1 MVAKKLSQQQVFACA
16 DKLSKQGTAPTAKKL
31 LADIGMGSLTTHSN
45 YLKQWHQLHDND
57 DNQPATLS
65 STVTPLSSDTANLF
79 EGAITQ
85 CWQQGFQAGQHAM
98 ASELHTLNTTLAEK
112 TAALEK
118 AEQALLE
125 LQQKL
130 KLTPQKA
137 DFRKKIT
144 IVHYLNQQGG

>member
-16 DKLSKQGTAPTAKKL
+16 DKLSEQGITPTAKKL

-45 YLKQWHQLHDND
+45 YLKQWQQRHDNND
-57 DNQPATLS
+57 KQPLTLS
-65 STVTPLSSDTANLF
+65 STVTSLSSDTANLF
-79 EGAITQ
+79 EGAIAQ

-98 ASELHTLNTTLAEK
+98 ASELHTLKTTLAEK

-118 AEQALLE
+118 AEQALHK
-125 LQQKL
+125 QQGKL

-137 DFRKKIT
+137 DFKKKIP